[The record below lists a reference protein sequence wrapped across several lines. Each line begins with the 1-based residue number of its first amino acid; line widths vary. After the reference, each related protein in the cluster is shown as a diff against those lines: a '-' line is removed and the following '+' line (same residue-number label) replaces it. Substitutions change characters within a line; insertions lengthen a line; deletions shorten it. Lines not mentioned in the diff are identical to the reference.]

1 VDAFLAAARDGDFDR
16 LLAVLDPNVGVRV
29 DWGPAGGLQE
39 IRGATAVASQALR
52 YGQMGLDLRPALING
67 VAGAVAFLEGE
78 PVSMAAATVRNGRI
92 VELDFL
98 PDPEGF
104 AQLDLAELG
113 G

>member
-1 VDAFLAAARDGDFDR
+1 LDRRGSGEVACERLHERGLEGTEVGERVDPE
-16 LLAVLDPNVGVRV
+16 LAV
-29 DWGPAGGLQE
+29 
-39 IRGATAVASQALR
+39 
-52 YGQMGLDLRPALING
+52 G